1 MTTMTSRSRT
11 SRSRTSR
18 TGRAVAALD
27 EDPARRIEGPD
38 AFRGWMQD
46 LSDRTVDALAGVH
59 FDIPA
64 EIREFADRGAQID
77 EGALVGLDIGE
88 ALALHHLRFEVRL
101 RDIAAEDRE
110 RRPDAPATEDR
121 SQLQDYIAPV
131 PLIARSCSASGTKF
145 HDLDADGVRDA
156 GEPGLPGFRIW
167 ADYDHDGV
175 RDAGEPVGEEIDAS
189 STSTSKTSVS
199 EMFIERTRTA
209 LSELMSRRLDDVRL
223 AVMMLDGIELKGRC
237 CVVALG
243 IDTDGV
249 KHPLGLWDGSTE
261 NATVA
266 TTLLANL
273 VERGL
278 DVEQGVL
285 VVLDGAKALSRAVR
299 DTFGGF
305 ALIQRCQVH
314 KGRNIIERLDPSLH
328 AGVKKVLRQAWDS
341 PTAEQAERVL
351 KNLARRLDHD
361 APGVSASILE
371 GLDEMLTVIRLG
383 LPDQLRRSLGCTN
396 AIESLM
402 AVLRQVCRNV
412 KRWRDARM
420 ALRWT
425 GTAMLEAEKSF
436 RRLKAHK
443 QLPILR
449 AALLRHQQALL
460 ADQPIASKN
469 LAA

>member
-1 MTTMTSRSRT
+1 MTKH
-11 SRSRTSR
+11 
-18 TGRAVAALD
+18 
-27 EDPARRIEGPD
+27 IE
-38 AFRGWMQD
+38 
-46 LSDRTVDALAGVH
+46 LT
-59 FDIPA
+59 
-64 EIREFADRGAQID
+64 
-77 EGALVGLDIGE
+77 
-88 ALALHHLRFEVRL
+88 RFN
-101 RDIAAEDRE
+101 
-110 RRPDAPATEDR
+110 
-121 SQLQDYIAPV
+121 Q
-131 PLIARSCSASGTKF
+131 
-145 HDLDADGVRDA
+145 
-156 GEPGLPGFRIW
+156 
-167 ADYDHDGV
+167 
-175 RDAGEPVGEEIDAS
+175 
-189 STSTSKTSVS
+189 
-199 EMFIERTRTA
+199 RTA
-209 LSELMSRRLDDVRL
+209 LATGTLALPPLVIEGLEDFKGSFDRLCLQSGTAAIEAMLAADAQQLCGKRYQRHADRQGHRWGMIDSEVGWHGGKAAIRRPRVRQRDGELELPSWTAIQKADLLSRWAFNQMLIGVATRKYARSVRL
-223 AVMMLDGIELKGRC
+223 ADGDLAGQAKRATTKSSVSRRFVALSTAKLKEWLAADLSGLDLLVIQIDGLRVGDHVLVAAIGIDGAGDKHVLA
-237 CVVALG
+237 VALG
-243 IDTDGV
+243 A
-249 KHPLGLWDGSTE
+249 TE
-261 NATVA
+261 NAAVVKA
-266 TTLLANL
+266 LLADL
-273 VERGL
+273 IERGL
-278 DVEQGVL
+278 QPDIARL
-285 VVLDGAKALSRAVR
+285 FILDGAKALSRAVR

-361 APGVSASILE
+361 APGVSASIHE

-425 GTAMLEAEKSF
+425 ATAMLEAEKSF
-436 RRLKAHK
+436 RGLKAHK

-460 ADQPIASKN
+460 GDQLIASKT